1 MPGCAFRSEGAAS
14 APGGGGRARVGGGEG
29 GGPLA
34 GAGAGGSAAPRP
46 RPAPPRRHFA
56 GGCRGDQSRLSGGGG
71 QCGTQARRQNGNP
84 ASCSQVRAGPPRP
97 PPPGPRGRPCR
108 AGSRGARRAHEAGLA
123 RPPRAVIGPAERP
136 APPTPALRGG
146 ARGCLATSSPR
157 RVRSGPQAL
166 TPTRLRSLSA
176 LGPSGR
182 AAGSQVRSPRDPSGR
197 HRLLPGPRPPR
208 LGVAFPSLCRR
219 RFARRTPDFRAI

>member
-97 PPPGPRGRPCR
+97 PHPARGAALTGPGREVPAAPTRPAWHGPRALSSAPLSGLRPLRRPFAAGRVDV
-108 AGSRGARRAHEAGLA
+108 S
-123 RPPRAVIGPAERP
+123 RPPVPAESAR
-136 APPTPALRGG
+136 APRRSPLRGFG
-146 ARGCLATSSPR
+146 AS
-157 RVRSGPQAL
+157 VRSGPQA
-166 TPTRLRSLSA
+166 A
-176 LGPSGR
+176 
-182 AAGSQVRSPRDPSGR
+182 PR
-197 HRLLPGPRPPR
+197 
-208 LGVAFPSLCRR
+208 GVK
-219 RFARRTPDFRAI
+219 